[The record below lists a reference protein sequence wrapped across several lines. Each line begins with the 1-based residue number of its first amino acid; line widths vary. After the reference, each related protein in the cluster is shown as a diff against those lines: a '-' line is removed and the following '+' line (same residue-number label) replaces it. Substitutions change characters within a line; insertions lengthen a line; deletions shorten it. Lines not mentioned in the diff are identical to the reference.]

1 MNSKFTAK
9 SFNENFSNDQV
20 EIGFNGSLY
29 NNDSS
34 LHNCEFIYDLY
45 LKFDTDVFKKLDG
58 VFVIY
63 IYQKNENKL
72 YISRD
77 RVGISSLYFY
87 ENENSIIFGQNLK
100 EFYEESS
107 FKKVIDFSAVY
118 SYLQS
123 GYIQHPYS
131 IFKNT
136 KKITPGFYL
145 EYDFNLNKYKE
156 IEFWSYEKTLDNSK
170 PENNEKKVI
179 STAHD
184 LLLNSIQKRVKTD
197 QNFASTLSGGYDSS
211 VIAAILNEISE
222 KKIDTFTIGFD
233 QHSINE
239 AKDAKKIASFLNT
252 NHHEHYFTPQNAM
265 QIVPKLCEV
274 FDEPFADFGA
284 TPTVLMT
291 KQMNE
296 NGFSSMYV
304 GEGGDEI
311 FATADNLVNFERLGK
326 VPKPIK
332 SGLFHLLNKLDNRK
346 TPNSYKKVLEI
357 LKAENIPLLIQAKNI
372 LFNKYEIDQLLLK
385 KTDFITVFDKLNFS
399 KNTPLVDQITGTHF
413 KTSMVDTVLI
423 KCFQSTQNFDL
434 IIKEPFLDIDLI
446 SYMSKIPQSL
456 KIKNGC
462 KKYILKQIAY
472 KYIDKTL
479 LDRPKKG
486 FDIPFSSWMR
496 GVLKELVYENIN
508 EKRLIEENI
517 FDVNFVINLRDGF
530 YNGDD
535 SKKYKLW
542 TIFIFQMWYRN
553 IK

>member
-45 LKFDTDVFKKLDG
+45 LKFDTGLFKKLDG
-58 VFVIY
+58 VFTVY

-87 ENENSIIFGQNLK
+87 ENKNSIIFGQNLK
-100 EFYEESS
+100 EFYKESS
-107 FKKVIDFSAVY
+107 FEKDIDFSAVY
-118 SYLQS
+118 SYLQNS
-123 GYIQHPYS
+123 YIRHPYS

-145 EYDFNLNKYKE
+145 EYDFNLNKSKE
-156 IEFWSYEKTLDNSK
+156 IEFWSYEKILDNNK

-179 STAHD
+179 NTAHD

-211 VIAAILNEISE
+211 IIATILNEISE

-239 AKDAKKIASFLNT
+239 AKDARKIASFLNT

-265 QIVPKLCEV
+265 QIVPKLCEI

-291 KQMNE
+291 KQINK

-304 GEGGDEI
+304 GEGGDEV
-311 FATADNLVNFERLGK
+311 FATADNLINFERLGK
-326 VPKPIK
+326 IPKPIK
-332 SGLFHLLNKLDNRK
+332 SGLFHLLNKLDNKK
-346 TPNSYKKVLEI
+346 TPNSYKKALEI
-357 LKAENIPLLIQAKNI
+357 LKAENIPSLIQAKNL

-399 KNTPLVDQITGTHF
+399 KNIPLVDQITGTHF

-456 KIKNGC
+456 KIKNGS

-472 KYIDKTL
+472 KYIDKKL

-517 FDVNFVINLRDGF
+517 FDVNFVINLRESF